1 MTLGMIGRGFVGFVM
16 FLSVLL
22 IIVWF
27 AVGAVLLARSFW
39 IHRAQQQSAQAQAQG
54 QPQGAQAQTASTLTL
69 PEPVRRALQTAN
81 AKVVATVARLLP
93 TGR

>member
-1 MTLGMIGRGFVGFVM
+1 MGFVM
-16 FLSVLL
+16 FLSVVL

-39 IHRAQQQSAQAQAQG
+39 IHRAQQQSAQPQTQG
-54 QPQGAQAQTASTLTL
+54 QPQGVPMQTASTLTL
-69 PEPVRRALQTAN
+69 PEPVRRALQAAN
-81 AKVVATVARLLP
+81 AKVAATVARLLP

>member
-1 MTLGMIGRGFVGFVM
+1 MGFVM
-16 FLSVLL
+16 FLSVVLM
-22 IIVWF
+22 IVWF

-39 IHRAQQQSAQAQAQG
+39 IHRAQQQAAQAQAQ
-54 QPQGAQAQTASTLTL
+54 PQEAQMQTASTLTL

-81 AKVVATVARLLP
+81 AKVAATVARLLP